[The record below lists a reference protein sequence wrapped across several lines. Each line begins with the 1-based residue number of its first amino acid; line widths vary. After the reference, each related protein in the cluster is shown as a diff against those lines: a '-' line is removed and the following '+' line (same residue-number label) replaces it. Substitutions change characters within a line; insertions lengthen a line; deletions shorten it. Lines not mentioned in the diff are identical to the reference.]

1 MLDDFCF
8 ESVSKAILLQFQIVS
23 GLKIQP
29 KSLTCTEEPGKPQSS
44 TRSYAPL
51 PVNNFVNAT
60 RGDADTLGQPILAD
74 SHWAQKLLQE
84 DLAWVNWW
92 KLLRHV
98 VLS

>member
-1 MLDDFCF
+1 MLYDFRF
-8 ESVSKAILLQFQIVS
+8 ESVSKAILFYLQIVS

-29 KSLTCTEEPGKPQSS
+29 ESLTCAEEPGKPQSGI
-44 TRSYAPL
+44 RGNVPL
-51 PVNNFVNAT
+51 SVNHFVNAT
-60 RGDADTLGQPILAD
+60 WGNADILGQPILANA
-74 SHWAQKLLQE
+74 HWAQELLQE